1 MTTETTFP
9 VRNVPPI
16 VYNTNL
22 SDTNV
27 KEPYANVSSNVFT
40 DVSAYELSRHADLF
54 IGEHSH
60 KPKSNQK
67 PVTFLPSNE
76 NEYVAISATSI
87 SGDKQFIIPTFEE
100 KREKTIPK
108 NKPILSKKHEKDMDD
123 YIFQLYVGSIS
134 VIGLLLLFRFIQKN

>member
-9 VRNVPPI
+9 VRNVPSI

-27 KEPYANVSSNVFT
+27 NEPDANVST
-40 DVSAYELSRHADLF
+40 DVSAYDISRHADLF

-60 KPKSNQK
+60 KPKLNQK
-67 PVTFLPSNE
+67 PVTFVPSNE
-76 NEYVAISATSI
+76 NEYVAISATSV

-123 YIFQLYVGSIS
+123 YIFQMYVGSIS